1 MMMSKTYLIDTNVLM
16 ALHLR
21 DHSLH
26 DLSLDTLAG
35 IKVSEIITNQL
46 IVQELAT
53 VLLIQ
58 GNDLEYTK
66 MLIKNYFFGE
76 KPIIAVSPMNQTLW
90 NKSFEVFFGQTRGK
104 LSFADCS
111 LVAQARLEKIKT
123 IITFD
128 KDLKKEFKSE
138 FNFL

>member
-1 MMMSKTYLIDTNVLM
+1 MPKTYLIDTNVLM
-16 ALHLR
+16 VLHLKN
-21 DHSLH
+21 HSLH
-26 DLSLDTLAG
+26 DLALDVLSG
-35 IKVSEIITNQL
+35 IKLSEIKTNQL

-66 MLIKNYFFGE
+66 TLIKNYFFGE
-76 KPIIAVSPMNQTLW
+76 EPIIAVSQMSQSLW
-90 NKSFEVFFGQTRGK
+90 NKSFEVFFDQTRGK

-128 KDLKKEFKSE
+128 KDLKKEFKGE
-138 FNFL
+138 FEFL